1 MSKHYPIFRHPS
13 HQMVVY
19 NFRYHS
25 HIPHTYTTNVF
36 YSHRKQKNGLKLASQ
51 LITQIWRLIYGQWLH
66 HSKLKHEVEELRYH
80 AKELILDAD
89 ITDKHG
95 RRNYKLTERYNIY
108 FGNPPLCHIIHLNQ
122 VTEKLVLHNQDVSI
136 DDKHRQMQN
145 MLFVLTP
152 PHMGIN
158 SINTFNSPLHLIHHT
173 NLPPLTR
180 WLIPH

>member
-66 HSKLKHEVEELRYH
+66 SSKLKHAGEALDNH
-80 AKELILDAD
+80 AKELILDAK
-89 ITDKHG
+89 ITDE
-95 RRNYKLTERYNIY
+95 YER
-108 FGNPPLCHIIHLNQ
+108 G
-122 VTEKLVLHNQDVSI
+122 QDA
-136 DDKHRQMQN
+136 
-145 MLFVLTP
+145 L
-152 PHMGIN
+152 
-158 SINTFNSPLHLIHHT
+158 T
-173 NLPPLTR
+173 NLYNP
-180 WLIPH
+180 